1 MTNTPD
7 QSSKNLVGVPH
18 PTPARR
24 VVVYAVKN
32 GWMLDVDFSQD
43 QCRVPQWVYTSLDC
57 LAADVKSFLHD
68 GKESEGPLPAPLLD
82 WQHKAIIAQRDA
94 AFKARDALLK
104 EIVKA
109 NVVLDNLR
117 DELSR
122 ANQGITNLR
131 HQRDAAI
138 DICNSTLK
146 QHDVTIKERDA
157 AIKERDES
165 NEVRSRLVAY
175 ADDLARGG
183 SEARRQLAI
192 AVAKTKIL
200 VDTQDEALKAAR
212 SVAYAIGYDAGG
224 RYGFF
229 HKPQ

>member
-1 MTNTPD
+1 
-7 QSSKNLVGVPH
+7 VGVPH

-32 GWMLDVDFSQD
+32 GWMLDVDFSQN
-43 QCRVPQWVYTSLDC
+43 QCLVPQWVYTSLDC

-68 GKESEGPLPAPLLD
+68 GTAYEGPLPAPLLD
-82 WQHKAIIAQRDA
+82 WQREAIIAQRDA
-94 AFKARDALLK
+94 ARKARDAAIKERDISVAVCNTLLDGRDGLRQQLATAEAK
-104 EIVKA
+104 LKILVDSQEDALKA
-109 NVVLDNLR
+109 
-117 DELSR
+117 
-122 ANQGITNLR
+122 A
-131 HQRDAAI
+131 RDAA
-138 DICNSTLK
+138 
-146 QHDVTIKERDA
+146 IKERDA
-157 AIKERDES
+157 ALKERDES

>member
-57 LAADVKSFLHD
+57 LASDVKSFLHD
-68 GKESEGPLPAPLLD
+68 GTAYEGPLPAPLLD
-82 WQHKAIIAQRDA
+82 WQHVVTI
-94 AFKARDALLK
+94 K
-104 EIVKA
+104 E
-109 NVVLDNLR
+109 
-117 DELSR
+117 
-122 ANQGITNLR
+122 
-131 HQRDAAI
+131 RDAAI
-138 DICNSTLK
+138 E
-146 QHDVTIKERDA
+146 ERDA

-175 ADDLARGG
+175 ADDLARE
-183 SEARRQLAI
+183 SSDLRHKLATEK
-192 AVAKTKIL
+192 AKMKIL
-200 VDTQDEALKAAR
+200 VDSQEAALKAAR
-212 SVAYAIGYDAGG
+212 DVAYAIGYDAGG

-229 HKPQ
+229 HKS

>member
-7 QSSKNLVGVPH
+7 QSSKNFVGVPH

-32 GWMLDVDFSQD
+32 GWMLDLDFSQD

-68 GKESEGPLPAPLLD
+68 GTAYEGPLPAPLLD
-82 WQHKAIIAQRDA
+82 WQREAIIAQRDA

-131 HQRDAAI
+131 HQRDVSI
-138 DICNSTLK
+138 DTCNSTLK

-175 ADDLARGG
+175 ADDLARE
-183 SEARRQLAI
+183 SSDLRHKLATEK
-192 AVAKTKIL
+192 AKMKIL
-200 VDTQDEALKAAR
+200 VDSQEAALKAAR
-212 SVAYAIGYDAGG
+212 SVAYDIGYDASG

-229 HKPQ
+229 HKSK